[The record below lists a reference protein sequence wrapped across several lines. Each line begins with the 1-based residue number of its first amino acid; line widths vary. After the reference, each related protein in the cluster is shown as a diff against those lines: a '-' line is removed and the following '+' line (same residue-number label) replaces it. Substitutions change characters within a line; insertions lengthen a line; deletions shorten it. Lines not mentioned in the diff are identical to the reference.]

1 MRGFLRIAALAVWI
15 VVAPGVLRAGV
26 LQSAAAEGSNFQENY
41 LLGDWAGFRTTLW
54 EHGIKP
60 KFLLVTCILI
70 LIVEMA
76 SKPFSDFYAGQR
88 SFRLK

>member
-1 MRGFLRIAALAVWI
+1 LNGFFLKKAMKRG
-15 VVAPGVLRAGV
+15 
-26 LQSAAAEGSNFQENY
+26 
-41 LLGDWAGFRTTLW
+41 
-54 EHGIKP
+54 
-60 KFLLVTCILI
+60 TCILI

>member
-1 MRGFLRIAALAVWI
+1 MQ
-15 VVAPGVLRAGV
+15 VAPSDLSQIKPLLNKVLQFNVIFCLFGVLS
-26 LQSAAAEGSNFQENY
+26 L
-41 LLGDWAGFRTTLW
+41 
-54 EHGIKP
+54 K
-60 KFLLVTCILI
+60 LVPFNPCILI

>member
-1 MRGFLRIAALAVWI
+1 MNTGVPGQDFPGSDLGMAVQ
-15 VVAPGVLRAGV
+15 VVQNRHG
-26 LQSAAAEGSNFQENY
+26 QENMHPM
-41 LLGDWAGFRTTLW
+41 GAGFTLVFVKLAPF
-54 EHGIKP
+54 G
-60 KFLLVTCILI
+60 TCILI

>member
-1 MRGFLRIAALAVWI
+1 L
-15 VVAPGVLRAGV
+15 P
-26 LQSAAAEGSNFQENY
+26 SHSK
-41 LLGDWAGFRTTLW
+41 TLS
-54 EHGIKP
+54 EFKNMSICG
-60 KFLLVTCILI
+60 TCILI